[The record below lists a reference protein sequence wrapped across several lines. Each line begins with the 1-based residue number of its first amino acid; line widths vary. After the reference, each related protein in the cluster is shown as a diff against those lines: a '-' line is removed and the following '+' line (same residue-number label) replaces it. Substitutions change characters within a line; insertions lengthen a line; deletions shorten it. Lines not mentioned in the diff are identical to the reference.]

1 MCEGFSFLGTL
12 YFLNFSVSWKIP
24 KVRIGK
30 TSLVVQLLRRC
41 ASTAGVKDS
50 IPGQGTEIP
59 HAVQCSQKVKKK
71 RILKRGGGRD
81 RQYVHLVLVLIIF
94 LQKMTHFI
102 PRCYSSWDVFCF
114 KAW

>member
-71 RILKRGGGRD
+71 KNFKKGGRQGQAICTFSFSAYYFPSKD
-81 RQYVHLVLVLIIF
+81 DTFYSEMLQQLGCF
-94 LQKMTHFI
+94 LF
-102 PRCYSSWDVFCF
+102 
-114 KAW
+114 